1 MEPTGR
7 RRLVVAAMFFVVV
20 AACAGAERAGPPVT
34 SAPGPAPAQEEATG
48 PGTPAPRPL
57 AQPATLTLSKSRV
70 PIGVY
75 ADVLLAQDLGEFAKE
90 NLTVKFV
97 SETFV
102 DSLVLVQQGRLDG
115 AVLGFGAG
123 VFNAAA
129 AGADVRFVLPVGAA
143 PPDDTAGFWARKELL
158 GPNGLDPCILG
169 RGARPDGRTVV
180 SVSDPTGLGG
190 PGTFYLARL
199 IARCPGQTVESVV
212 PKLTVSN
219 LVGTDLVVGLRQGAV
234 DVAFLVDP
242 LNRAPGLTEF
252 AGLAVPGG
260 AAAAPRVDLLG
271 WAMGSIRHDKP
282 EVVDAFIRASI
293 RTART
298 HLQGNYLDD
307 PAIVGALA
315 RALGTADDVLRTSKP
330 QLFGG
335 DHRINAEALAP
346 LQAVWGQVGGL
357 LDYRTPIDASKLID
371 LGPRERVG
379 RGE

>member
-1 MEPTGR
+1 MMR
-7 RRLVVAAMFFVVV
+7 RVVV
-20 AACAGAERAGPPVT
+20 GTLLMVLAACAGADRASPPGT
-34 SAPGPAPAQEEATG
+34 TPPPAPTQDEATG

-70 PIGVY
+70 PVGLY
-75 ADVLLAQDLGEFAKE
+75 ANVLLAQDLGEFAKE

-115 AVLGFGAG
+115 AVLGLGAG

-129 AGADVRFVLPVGAA
+129 AGADVRFVLPVGSA

-169 RGARPDGRTVV
+169 RGARPDGKTVV

-190 PGTFYLARL
+190 PATFFLARL
-199 IARCPGQTVESVV
+199 IARCPGQTVQSVV
-212 PKLTVSN
+212 PHLTVSN
-219 LVGTDLVVGLRQGAV
+219 LVGTDLVLALRQGAV

-242 LNRAPGLTEF
+242 LNRAPGLADV

-260 AAAAPRVDLLG
+260 AAAAPPVDLVG

-282 EVVDAFIRASI
+282 EVVDAFVRASI

-298 HLQGNYLDD
+298 YLQGNYLEN
-307 PAIVGALA
+307 PTILSALA
-315 RALGTADDVLRTSKP
+315 TELGTTEDVLRTSKP
-330 QLFGG
+330 QVFSAAQ
-335 DHRINAEALAP
+335 RINADALAP
-346 LQAVWGQVGGL
+346 LQSVWVEVGGL

-371 LGPRERVG
+371 LGPRDRVG
-379 RGE
+379 RGP